1 MAVIVVNLTDTF
13 NEWRE
18 KTNNLC
24 VNVGDLNALTAS
36 NSASLVSAVNGMM
49 ENLTDDLT
57 PQLGGPLDVNDKA
70 IVTAVGSNKNVTITP
85 DGTGDIGLETDKV
98 KVGSTGEDATI
109 TTNGSGSLTVAP
121 NDGGAGNPGIVLEN
135 AGRILLNCVSGQPV
149 IIDGDV
155 TATSFTGNILG
166 AGSIA
171 GTITGTTQA
180 ASNNSTKL
188 ATTAYVDAQVA
199 TENTLEE
206 MDDTTIAGLANLNVL
221 QYDSSGGGAWKNRT
235 MSAAGIPTTGFTV
248 AMAIALG

>member
-1 MAVIVVNLTDTF
+1 MALVVVNLTDTF

-18 KTNNLC
+18 KDNQRAEQ
-24 VNVGDLNALTAS
+24 VGDLSTLATTNQSSIVGAL
-36 NSASLVSAVNGMM
+36 NESLQNIV
-49 ENLTDDLT
+49 EDLT
-57 PQLGGPLDVNDKA
+57 PQLGANLDVNDKA
-70 IVTAVGSNKNVTITP
+70 IVTAVGTNKNVTITP

-155 TATSFTGNILG
+155 TATSFTGD
-166 AGSIA
+166 SV
-171 GTITGTTQA
+171 TQ
-180 ASNNSTKL
+180 SPGNNSLKI
-188 ATTAYVDAQVA
+188 ATTAFVTAAVTSED
-199 TENTLEE
+199 TLEE
-206 MDDTTIAGLANLNVL
+206 MNDTVMSGKANLDIL
-221 QYDSSGGGAWKNRT
+221 QFNGTNWINRT
-235 MSAAGIPTTGFTV
+235 MTAAGIPTTGFTV